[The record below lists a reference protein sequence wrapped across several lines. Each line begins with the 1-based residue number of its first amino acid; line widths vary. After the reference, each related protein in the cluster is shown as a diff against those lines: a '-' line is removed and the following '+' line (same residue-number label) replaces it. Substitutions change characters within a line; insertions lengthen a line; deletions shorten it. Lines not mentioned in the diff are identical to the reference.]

1 MLLRCF
7 HGVRRQQIAVL
18 SLGWLA
24 FALCL
29 LWVVPALPGMAS
41 GGKMNI
47 DPNTGMKL
55 KPGQHPGGEGE
66 RILGYKPPVITDP
79 TSQIVLGPGLEVTL
93 HTYEG
98 LDNQWRHI
106 GDYDFVAKVQ
116 ETGPAGFI
124 YDWHMSNPANAAGI
138 RRVEGEDVRNSR
150 RVSLFYPRS
159 ETCTLVGY
167 TNAIRIS
174 DVLYRE
180 LKEGKRSE
188 FSIDGPETVMVLH
201 HESVALPHYI
211 QAQGEETINIRV
223 EGVDTPVRTI
233 KAVCDNGW
241 TYWVLDN
248 PRVPM
253 LVQGNAPFRW
263 VASLTHAYGDGDAIK
278 EAKRI
283 INDLRNGGVATSYLI
298 LFDFDSDRLR
308 PHSKEILNGL
318 AEYLHDDKSVN
329 LQVEGHC
336 CTIGGYEYNMGLSR
350 RRAAS
355 VKKYLVQTSGIA
367 ASRLRP
373 VGFGYTRPEMPNDTE
388 AHRARNRRVIFRK
401 F

>member
-1 MLLRCF
+1 MAALY
-7 HGVRRQQIAVL
+7 
-18 SLGWLA
+18 LA
-24 FALCL
+24 L
-29 LWVVPALPGMAS
+29 VVPVAPSFAS
-41 GGKMNI
+41 GGRVPI

-55 KPGQHPGGEGE
+55 KPGEKLEDNAP
-66 RILGYKPPVITDP
+66 RIVGYTAPVITDP
-79 TSQIVLGPGLEVTL
+79 TTQIVLGPGLEVTL

-106 GDYDFVAKVQ
+106 GDYDFVAKIE

-124 YDWHMSNPANAAGI
+124 FDWQMSHPADAAGI

-150 RVSLFYPRS
+150 RVSLFYPKS

-174 DVLYRE
+174 DVLYKA
-180 LKEGKRSE
+180 LKEGKRSD
-188 FSIDGPETVMVLH
+188 FSIDGPETIMVLH
-201 HESVALPHYI
+201 HESVAMPHFI
-211 QAQGEETINIRV
+211 QTAAEETINLRI
-223 EGVDTPVRTI
+223 EGVDTPVRTL

-253 LVQGNAPFRW
+253 IVQGNAPFRW

-283 INDLRNGGVATSYLI
+283 VEDLRNGGVATSYLI

-318 AEYLHDDKSVN
+318 LDYLRSDKSVN

-336 CTIGGYEYNMGLSR
+336 CIIGSDLYNMGLSR

-355 VKKYLVQTSGIA
+355 VKRYLVEHGIA
-367 ASRLRP
+367 AARLRP
-373 VGFGYTRPEMPNDTE
+373 VGYGFRKPEVPNDTA
-388 AHRARNRRVIFRK
+388 AHRARNRRVVFRT

>member
-1 MLLRCF
+1 LLLMYPSHNRT
-7 HGVRRQQIAVL
+7 RQHFTASL
-18 SLGWLA
+18 SLILLFASLVFMWLA
-24 FALCL
+24 L
-29 LWVVPALPGMAS
+29 PAQCS
-41 GGKMNI
+41 GGKANI
-47 DPNTGMKL
+47 DPNTGMRL
-55 KPGQHPGGEGE
+55 KPGQKLGDQGE
-66 RILGYKPPVITDP
+66 RIIGYTPPVITDP

-124 YDWHMSNPANAAGI
+124 FDWHMSNPANAAGI

-159 ETCTLVGY
+159 ETCTLVGF
-167 TNAIRIS
+167 TNAVRIS
-174 DVLYRE
+174 DVLYKD
-180 LKEGKRSE
+180 LKDGKRSD
-188 FSIDGPETVMVLH
+188 FSIDGPETIMVLH
-201 HESVALPHYI
+201 HESVAMPHYI
-211 QAQGEETINIRV
+211 QAQAEETINIRV

-248 PRVPM
+248 PKVPM

-283 INDLRNGGVATSYLI
+283 INDLKNGGVATSYLI
-298 LFDFDSDRLR
+298 LFDFDSDKLR

-318 AEYLHDDKSVN
+318 AEYLNDDKSVN

-336 CTIGGYEYNMGLSR
+336 CTIGGYQYNMGLSR

-355 VKKYLVQTSGIA
+355 VKRYLVETSGIA
-367 ASRLRP
+367 SSRLRP
-373 VGFGYTRPEMPNDTE
+373 AGFGFTKPEMPNDTE

>member
-1 MLLRCF
+1 MRLIILLVILF
-7 HGVRRQQIAVL
+7 NLFVMP
-18 SLGWLA
+18 LA
-24 FALCL
+24 PVA
-29 LWVVPALPGMAS
+29 AS
-41 GGKMNI
+41 GGRPAI
-47 DPNTGMKL
+47 DPSTGMRL
-55 KPGQHPGGEGE
+55 KAGQAVVGDKVT
-66 RILGYKPPVITDP
+66 YTPPVITDP

-106 GDYDFVAKVQ
+106 GDYDFVAKVE
-116 ETGPAGFI
+116 ETGPNGFI
-124 YDWHMSNPANAAGI
+124 FDWSMGHPADAAGI
-138 RRVEGEDVRNSR
+138 RRTEGEDVRNSR
-150 RVSLFYPRS
+150 RVSLFYPKS

-174 DVLYRE
+174 DVLFKA

-201 HESVALPHYI
+201 HESVPLPHYI
-211 QAQGEETINIRV
+211 QAAGEDIVNIRI

-248 PRVPM
+248 ARVPM
-253 LVQGNAPFRW
+253 IVQGNAPFRW
-263 VASLTHAYGDGDAIK
+263 VASLTHAYGDGDAVK

-283 INDLRNGGVATSYLI
+283 VNDLRNGGVATSYLI
-298 LFDFDSDRLR
+298 LFDFDSDHLR

-318 AEYLHDDKSVN
+318 ADYLRDDPSVK

-336 CTIGGYEYNMGLSR
+336 CIIGGYEYNMGLSR

-355 VKKYLVQTSGIA
+355 VKRYLAEIGISGA
-367 ASRLRP
+367 RLRP
-373 VGFGYTRPEMPNDTE
+373 VGYGFTKPEVPNDTP
-388 AHRARNRRVIFRK
+388 AHRARNRRVVFRK
-401 F
+401 I

>member
-1 MLLRCF
+1 MFLRSTDNRHKLVLVAQGCL
-7 HGVRRQQIAVL
+7 IYIAAVL
-18 SLGWLA
+18 LLQLA
-24 FALCL
+24 MLTGPTF
-29 LWVVPALPGMAS
+29 AS
-41 GGKMNI
+41 GGRVPI
-47 DPNTGMKL
+47 DPDTGMKL
-55 KPGQHPGGEGE
+55 KPGEKPGGTEE
-66 RILGYKPPVITDP
+66 RIVGYRAPVITDP

-93 HTYEG
+93 HTYDG

-106 GDYDFVAKVQ
+106 GDYDFVARIE

-124 YDWHMSNPANAAGI
+124 FDWQMSHPADAAGI

-150 RVSLFYPRS
+150 RVSLFYPKS
-159 ETCTLVGY
+159 EQCTLVGY

-174 DVLYRE
+174 DVLYKS

-188 FSIDGPETVMVLH
+188 FSIDGPETIMVLH
-201 HESVALPHYI
+201 HESVAMPHYI
-211 QAQGEETINIRV
+211 QAEGQEMINLRI

-253 LVQGNAPFRW
+253 IVQGNAPFRW
-263 VASLTHAYGDGDAIK
+263 VASLNHAYGDGDAIK

-283 INDLRNGGVATSYLI
+283 VEDLRKGGVATSYLI
-298 LFDFDSDRLR
+298 LFDFDSDKLR

-318 AEYLHDDKSVN
+318 LDYLNGDKSIR

-336 CTIGGYEYNMGLSR
+336 CIIGSDSYNMGLSR

-355 VKKYLVQTSGIA
+355 VKRYLVEHGIA
-367 ASRLRP
+367 AERLRP
-373 VGFGYTRPEMPNDTE
+373 VGYGFRKPEVPNDTP
-388 AHRARNRRVIFRK
+388 AHRARNRRVVFRT